1 MHIYDIMAAP
11 KHLRRGDYPYGGLR
25 SRSGGLRS
33 PIWGSEIPDPGVPTR
48 VRGPDLGSGVPI
60 WGPGSRSGSGV
71 PIWVRGPDPG
81 PGSRSGVRG
90 PDPPP
95 GSRSQDLRPLRRV
108 QLDPMWVITP
118 LIGLIYPYS
127 PFMQ

>member
-33 PIWGSEIPDPGVPTR
+33 PIWGSEIPIWGSEIPDPGVPTR

-60 WGPGSRSGSGV
+60 WGPGSRSG
-71 PIWVRGPDPG
+71 IWGPDPDL
-81 PGSRSGVRG
+81 GSRPRGGVR
-90 PDPPP
+90 
-95 GSRSQDLRPLRRV
+95 SWIRV
-108 QLDPMWVITP
+108 RVAIFTNANTLDMCIHGISHPHV
-118 LIGLIYPYS
+118 GDYP
-127 PFMQ
+127 